1 MPRRVTSCED
11 RGERGYRRTCADATA
26 LPNRSAAIAVVAHRD
41 IHIAALAA
49 ASAFIRAFLHPIP
62 FSSNTQHKH
71 GAHFRR
77 RPRAPLPLTHARTQA
92 SGVGVNAACLSAY
105 EGLKLGRGSKPKYIV
120 FTLSKDLTEIVVEKT
135 GEPTSTYDEFLGTL
149 PEAECRWAVYDF
161 DYKREDGGIRNKLTF
176 FSWYVP
182 SLIPTH
188 AHSSSLRAISSTLT
202 VEQVGRGSGVRHG
215 LSRDVTHTP
224 D

>member
-1 MPRRVTSCED
+1 MQVETHSYPSRIPYAGAATSSS
-11 RGERGYRRTCADATA
+11 GEIRDEG
-26 LPNRSAAIAVVAHRD
+26 VV
-41 IHIAALAA
+41 
-49 ASAFIRAFLHPIP
+49 
-62 FSSNTQHKH
+62 
-71 GAHFRR
+71 
-77 RPRAPLPLTHARTQA
+77 
-92 SGVGVNAACLSAY
+92 
-105 EGLKLGRGSKPKYIV
+105 GRGSKPKYIV

-188 AHSSSLRAISSTLT
+188 AHSSARRAIPSTLS
-202 VEQVGRGSGVRHG
+202 VEQVGRGSGVRRG
-215 LSRDVTHTP
+215 LSRDVTHTQ